1 MRIYLAAPYHRR
13 FEMLGVAASL
23 MRAGH
28 DVTSRWIEG
37 GQGGAASGDPQ
48 QVVAIE
54 DLDDLHR
61 ADCVVTFTARAREA
75 APARTPRSR
84 GDVELGFALAT
95 GKRLCV
101 VGPRETALHHL
112 RRVEVYTNVA
122 AFIDGLQA
130 GAPDRD

>member
-37 GQGGAASGDPQ
+37 GQDGDPQ
-48 QVVAIE
+48 LVLAID

-61 ADCVVTFTARAREA
+61 ADCVVTFTARAPDAAA
-75 APARTPRSR
+75 APTPRSR